1 MEQNNHMEKTDS
13 LCMVGQSSALT
24 YNQALSTVEAFLDS
38 HNVVVE
44 KRKIRED
51 NKRTYIKGHVNVDN
65 SFERIYIIIKDKD
78 DIVEAEWVYIDG
90 YKAAYLC
97 NEFKKAFAH
106 FGFVE
111 R

>member
-1 MEQNNHMEKTDS
+1 MGHNNEHTDS
-13 LCMVGQSSALT
+13 LCMRGEVEKLT
-24 YNQALSTVEAFLDS
+24 YNQALSTVETFLDLHS
-38 HNVVVE
+38 VVVE

-78 DIVEAEWVYIDG
+78 DVVEAEWVYIDG